1 MTQPLDSNRST
12 IEAFD
17 KTQII
22 QELMETTAKLQTKFQ
37 EEDDEEK
44 QWLVAN
50 SSNPEVLS
58 FLQESTVMMLHVIDA
73 IGGLEPVN
81 GITISKQFGIPKG
94 SVSKITRRLVEKK
107 IIRTEYLPGNKKEVL
122 FCTTSLGKEIF
133 DLHQALHRQIDKGV
147 HRFLQRYSED
157 ELKFIMQCLQDV
169 LEASWVQVESE
180 EEEALPESSQVMA
193 QEQQVSQAT
202 EDRDDI
208 MKMMKS
214 LSGPELKKAKAILKD
229 VFFTS
234 YDE

>member
-1 MTQPLDSNRST
+1 MTQPSDSNRNI
-12 IEAFD
+12 IEVPD
-17 KTQII
+17 KAQII
-22 QELMETTAKLQTKFQ
+22 QELMETTAKLQAKFQ
-37 EEDDEEK
+37 SEDDEEK

-73 IGGLEPVN
+73 VGRLEPVN

-94 SVSKITRRLVEKK
+94 SVSKITRRLVEKE

-157 ELKFIMQCLQDV
+157 ELKFIMQCLHDV
-169 LEASWVQVESE
+169 LEASWVQAESE
-180 EEEALPESSQVMA
+180 EDRALPGPSQVPGP
-193 QEQQVSQAT
+193 EQRTSQDT

-234 YDE
+234 YEA